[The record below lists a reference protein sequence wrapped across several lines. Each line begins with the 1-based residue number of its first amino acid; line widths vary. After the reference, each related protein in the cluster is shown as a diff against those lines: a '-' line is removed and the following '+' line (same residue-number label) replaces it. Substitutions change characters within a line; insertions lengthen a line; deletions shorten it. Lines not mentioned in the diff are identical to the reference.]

1 MSFSNAAKLKAA
13 IKKIAVESGV
23 TAQGVLQKYVLE
35 RFLCRLAKS
44 DYRRNFILKGGFLTS
59 SLVGVAMRTTM
70 DIDAT
75 ATGFNMDQTN
85 LGKILHS
92 ICSEDLQDG
101 FTFSLDRVEDIRE
114 KDAYPGLRAYMQAT
128 FFPMVVPFY
137 VDVTTGDAITP
148 KPVLQLF
155 WSMFDDG
162 DYELL
167 AYNLETLLAEKLDTI
182 LSRGVLNTRPRDF
195 YDIDLLWSR
204 YKKSMDKEVFTK
216 ALHNTM
222 SSRGNLMLLDRF
234 EEIMDEVKSDD
245 KMKQRWESYQKEY
258 AFAAGRTFLEVC
270 DSALELLNVAGKNR
284 QN

>member
-13 IKKIAVESGV
+13 IKKIACESGV

-44 DYRRNFILKGGFLTS
+44 DYRTNFILKGGFLTS
-59 SLVGVAMRTTM
+59 SLVGVAKRTTM

-75 ATGFNMDQTN
+75 ATGFSVDPST
-85 LGKILHS
+85 LKEALLS

-101 FTFSLDRVEDIRE
+101 FRFLLDRIEDIRE
-114 KDAYPGLRAYMQAT
+114 KDSYPGLRAYVMAS
-128 FFPMVVPFY
+128 FAPMTVPFY
-137 VDVTTGDAITP
+137 VDVTVGDAITP

>member
-13 IKKIAVESGV
+13 IKKIACESGV

-44 DYRRNFILKGGFLTS
+44 DYRTNFILKGGFLTS
-59 SLVGVAMRTTM
+59 SLVGVAKRTTM

-75 ATGFNMDQTN
+75 ATGFSVDPST
-85 LGKILHS
+85 LKEALLS

-101 FTFSLDRVEDIRE
+101 FTFLLDRIEDIRE
-114 KDAYPGLRAYMQAT
+114 KDSYPGLRAYVMAS
-128 FFPMVVPFY
+128 FAPMTVPFY
-137 VDVTTGDAITP
+137 VDVTVGDAITP

-234 EEIMDEVKSDD
+234 EEIMDEVKSDE

>member
-13 IKKIAVESGV
+13 IKKIACESGV

-44 DYRRNFILKGGFLTS
+44 DYRTNFILKGGFLTS
-59 SLVGVAMRTTM
+59 SLVGVAKRTTM

-75 ATGFNMDQTN
+75 ATGFSVDPST
-85 LGKILHS
+85 LKEALLS

-101 FTFSLDRVEDIRE
+101 FRFLLDRIEDIRE
-114 KDAYPGLRAYMQAT
+114 KDSYPGLRAYMMAS
-128 FFPMVVPFY
+128 FAPMTVPFY
-137 VDVTTGDAITP
+137 VDVTVGDAITP

>member
-13 IKKIAVESGV
+13 IKKIACESGV

-44 DYRRNFILKGGFLTS
+44 DYRTNFILKGGFLTS
-59 SLVGVAMRTTM
+59 SLVGVAKRTTM

-75 ATGFNMDQTN
+75 ATGFSVDPST
-85 LGKILHS
+85 LKEALLS

-101 FTFSLDRVEDIRE
+101 FTFLLDRIEDIRE
-114 KDAYPGLRAYMQAT
+114 KDSYPGLRAYVMAS
-128 FFPMVVPFY
+128 FAPMMVPFY
-137 VDVTTGDAITP
+137 VDVTVGDAITP

-167 AYNLETLLAEKLDTI
+167 SYNLETLLAEKLDTI

-234 EEIMDEVKSDD
+234 EEIMDEVKSDE

>member
-13 IKKIAVESGV
+13 IKKIACESGV

-44 DYRRNFILKGGFLTS
+44 DYRTNFILKGGFLTS
-59 SLVGVAMRTTM
+59 SLVGVAKRTTM

-75 ATGFNMDQTN
+75 ATGFSVDPST
-85 LGKILHS
+85 LKEALLS

-101 FTFSLDRVEDIRE
+101 FTFLLDRIEDIRE
-114 KDAYPGLRAYMQAT
+114 KDSYPGLRAYMMAS
-128 FFPMVVPFY
+128 FAPMTVPFY
-137 VDVTTGDAITP
+137 VDVTVGDAITP

>member
-13 IKKIAVESGV
+13 IKKIACESGV

-44 DYRRNFILKGGFLTS
+44 DYRTNFILKGGFLTS
-59 SLVGVAMRTTM
+59 SLVGVAKRTTM

-75 ATGFNMDQTN
+75 ATGFSVDPST
-85 LGKILHS
+85 LKEALLS

-101 FTFSLDRVEDIRE
+101 FRFLLDRIEDIRE
-114 KDAYPGLRAYMQAT
+114 KDSYPGLRAYVMAS
-128 FFPMVVPFY
+128 FAPMTVPFY
-137 VDVTTGDAITP
+137 VDVTVGDAITP

-167 AYNLETLLAEKLDTI
+167 SYNLETLLAEKLDTI

-234 EEIMDEVKSDD
+234 EEIMDEVKSDE

>member
-13 IKKIAVESGV
+13 VKKIATESGV

-59 SLVGVAMRTTM
+59 SLVGVAKRTTM

-75 ATGFNMDQTN
+75 ATGFSVDSST
-85 LGKILHS
+85 LKKALLS
-92 ICSEDLQDG
+92 ICLEDLQDG
-101 FTFSLDRVEDIRE
+101 FTFSLERIEDIRE

-128 FFPMVVPFY
+128 FAPMTVPFY
-137 VDVTTGDAITP
+137 VDVTVGDAITP
-148 KPVLQLF
+148 KPVPQLF

-167 AYNLETLLAEKLDTI
+167 AYNLETLLAEKLDAM
-182 LSRGVLNTRPRDF
+182 LSRGVVNTRSRDF
-195 YDIDLLWSR
+195 YDIDLLWNR
-204 YKKSMDKEVFTK
+204 YKKTIDKEVLAK

-222 SSRGNLMLLDRF
+222 ASRNNLKLLDQF
-234 EEIMDEVKSDD
+234 EQTIKAVESDD
-245 KMKQRWESYQKEY
+245 RMNSRWESYQKEY
-258 AFAAGRTFLEVC
+258 SFAAGKTFSEVC
-270 DSALELLNVAGKNR
+270 SSALEILKEAVGTI
-284 QN
+284 